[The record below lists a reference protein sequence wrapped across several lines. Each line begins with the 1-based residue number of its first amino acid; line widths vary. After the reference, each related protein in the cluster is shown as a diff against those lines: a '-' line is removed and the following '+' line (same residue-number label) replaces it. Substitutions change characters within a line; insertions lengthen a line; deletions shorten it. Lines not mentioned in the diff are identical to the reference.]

1 MNHTIMSQGRLKKK
15 HCLPRRNI
23 NSDMEYVLISGPI
36 SDYFKKEEQKMVV
49 SKSQLHIK
57 TIAICEYTHLDIFM
71 VLTRRNLSLRG

>member
-1 MNHTIMSQGRLKKK
+1 MRQLRLEM
-15 HCLPRRNI
+15 HCLPWKNRN
-23 NSDMEYVLISGPI
+23 SGMEYVLISGPI
-36 SDYFKKEEQKMVV
+36 DDDYFKKEEQKMVV